1 MKQFLKAE
9 NFWSGL
15 QRTGISKILAVTSL
29 ALLPMVAFAQEAP
42 GGECNAELNAGA
54 VGGPLF
60 YINEP
65 ITINLTLG
73 AGDVVDGEG
82 VDGWLDIYRFSYQ
95 MDCSDGDTWPECNPA
110 GNTVEFIPGSIT
122 TNCTGPGDLPVV
134 LSTEIVDQEI
144 IFTVT
149 DPGDPPS
156 IRNLWDSE
164 TEEDPSDNTCE
175 VSFEIMVTD
184 VADDNDQREI
194 IELTGF
200 GSILGEVNDAVCSNT
215 LTAGGGASVSFEL
228 SSLATRF
235 TVTKDFSDDNPD
247 PVQMNISC
255 NDGFVSQPSFWIT
268 EDTSVTFVVKDYI
281 PGAMDC
287 VVWESDVEGY
297 TPVYTPGLLGGIA
310 DLSNVDGC
318 NYDNIVQGDFTCNVT
333 NNANPATFTVI
344 KEWDLSGA
352 VGDTVDQT
360 VDITITCTPGAILT
374 VDGVAGDYGNSVMRT
389 LVGDGEIVVTAD
401 TGASGTVSCSAIES
415 YVASGVEPITDCL
428 PRDIANGESSECT
441 FTNTV
446 FFEGIPTLSQYGL
459 ALMALLM
466 LGVGMVSFRR
476 FV

>member
-1 MKQFLKAE
+1 MKKLLNAE
-9 NFWSGL
+9 NFGDGL
-15 QRTGISKILAVTSL
+15 MNHMGISKLLAVASL
-29 ALLPMVAFAQEAP
+29 ALLPMTVLAQEAP
-42 GGECNAELNAGA
+42 GGICNAELNAGA

-73 AGDVVDGEG
+73 AGEVLDGDDVA
-82 VDGWLDIYRFSYQ
+82 GWLDIYRFSYQ
-95 MDCSDGDTWPECNPA
+95 MDCSDGDTWPACTPA
-110 GNTVEFIPGSIT
+110 GNTVQFMPGSVE
-122 TNCTGPGDLPVV
+122 TNCTGPGDAPVV
-134 LSTEIVDQEI
+134 FSTDVVDQEV

-156 IRNLWDSE
+156 IRNMSE
-164 TEEDPSDNTCE
+164 TTCN
-175 VSFEIMVTD
+175 VSFDIMVTD
-184 VADDNDQREI
+184 LSDENAQKEI

-200 GSILGEVNDAVCSNT
+200 GSILGEGNDAVCSNT
-215 LTAGGGASVSFEL
+215 LIAGQGASVRFDL

-235 TVTKDFSDDNPD
+235 TVTKDFSDNNPD

-310 DLSNVDGC
+310 DLSNVGGC

-333 NNANPATFTVI
+333 NNASPAMFTAKKV
-344 KEWDLSGA
+344 WDLSGA
-352 VGDTVDQT
+352 VGDEVDQT
-360 VDITITCTPGAILT
+360 VDIRITCTPGAILT
-374 VDGVAGDYGNSVMRT
+374 VDGVTGDYGNSVTRT

-415 YVASGVEPITDCL
+415 YVASGVEPTSDCL
-428 PRDIANGESSECT
+428 PRNIANGESSECT

-446 FFEGIPTLSQYGL
+446 FFEGIPTLSHYGL

-476 FV
+476 FA